1 MRIAETFSSIQG
13 EGKLAGVPSLF
24 IRVSG
29 CNLRCRWCDTPYA
42 SWTPE
47 GENCSLRRIMGL
59 VAKTAIRHVVI
70 TGGEPL
76 LMPGMAELCF
86 AIQAIGRHVTV
97 ETAGTIYEP
106 LPVDL
111 VSVSPKL
118 SNSTP
123 DAQSG
128 GPWAEIHEQ
137 RRLNIP
143 VLQRFIDTA
152 ADLQLKFVI
161 QRPEDVDEVCDVLG
175 KLRNWREE
183 DVLLMP
189 EGTSAELLAE
199 RSLWL
204 VEQCQALGYRFAP
217 RLHVMLWGNRRGV

>member
-29 CNLRCRWCDTPYA
+29 CNLRCRWCDTSYA
-42 SWTPE
+42 SWNPE
-47 GENCSLRRIMGL
+47 GEDWPVGRIVAL
-59 VAKTAIRHVVI
+59 VAESPVRHVVV

-76 LMPGMAELCF
+76 IMPEIGELCF
-86 AIQAIGRHVTV
+86 AIHAMGRHTTV
-97 ETAGTIYEP
+97 ETAGTIYRP

-111 VSVSPKL
+111 ISLSPKL

-123 DAQSG
+123 DEQSA
-128 GPWAEIHEQ
+128 GPLARAHEQ
-137 RRLNIP
+137 RRLNLP
-143 VLQRFIDTA
+143 VLQQFIDTA

-161 QRPEDVDEVCDVLG
+161 QTPDDLQETEDLLSR
-175 KLRNWREE
+175 LRNWRKE

-189 EGTSAELLAE
+189 EGTSPQVLEERAVWLAE
-199 RSLWL
+199 ECVRR
-204 VEQCQALGYRFAP
+204 GYRFTP